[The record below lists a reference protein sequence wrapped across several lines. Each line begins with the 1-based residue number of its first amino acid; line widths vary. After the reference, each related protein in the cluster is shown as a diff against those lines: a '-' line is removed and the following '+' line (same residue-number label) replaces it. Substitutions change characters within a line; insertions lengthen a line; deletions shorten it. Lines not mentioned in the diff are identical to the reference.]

1 MKKKIASLTLVL
13 ALCCSLLPATALATG
28 STLSVKRGESELT
41 ATNGSGFNA
50 REYQISDNN
59 AEITVTGSTS
69 NGRIVV
75 TGDNVTLNLI
85 NSSILLNDCNGSPIE
100 IAANKSATI
109 IITGENEL
117 TADAGGPGILV
128 NQGATLT
135 IKEVDNDSVANSLT
149 VTGAQ
154 QKNHTGGGDITASPG
169 GGFAGIGGPNT
180 NNNAPIN
187 YTGIIKIESGIIN
200 AYGFGYGAGIGGGDY
215 SSGGT
220 IQISGGKVTAINGG
234 TEPSGW
240 ISNTDKQA
248 SGIGG
253 SQGVDSGTINIS
265 GNAEV
270 VAYGGYD
277 CAGIG
282 GAKNNIT
289 ITGNAKV
296 TAYGGEYAAGI
307 GGYNTNKGE
316 STITISDSAN
326 VTAYGGKYASGLGQ
340 GSASAPVKL
349 SIGSDAVITAY
360 SDGRKAAITGIPQEG
375 SASIINMYA
384 NDINLG
390 TQNVSLTLTA
400 DDSNTQ
406 NITLAGGYKGI
417 GTTCAAGNYTVT
429 ASAEQEGSSYRLIPA
444 DGKSFKVAAASDN
457 SAYQGTKLMLMLVS
471 DNGTTIQLNPTSGTT
486 IQSGNDEP
494 LVLDEEN
501 GVIIVPAGGSVN
513 GTVWLAG
520 GTVAKNGTQKV
531 NVESIALNENTLTL
545 YTNRDPKTA
554 ALTATVS
561 PDNATDKTVTWTSAD
576 EKVATVENGVV
587 TAVGNGTTTITAQ
600 AGEKTAICTV
610 TVRTYSSSSSRPSYS
625 ITTPSKP
632 ENGSVTVDPERA
644 RSGSR
649 VTVTVTPDSGYKLGE
664 LVVTDKDGKKL
675 ELTDKG
681 NGQYT
686 FTMPSGKVEVA
697 AEFVK
702 EVEVSPFADVATD
715 AYYYDAVK
723 WAVEKGVTN
732 GVSETLFGPD
742 QACTRAQIVTFLW
755 RAAGSPEPKSGS
767 SFADVAAD
775 AYYAKAVAWAVEN
788 GITKGTSETTFHP
801 DETCTRAQG
810 VTFLYRALGKLAAA
824 QAGFTDVAADSYYAD
839 AVNWAAEN
847 GVTKGISETLFGPD
861 GSCTR
866 AQIVTFLYR
875 AYQGK

>member
-1 MKKKIASLTLVL
+1 MKKKIVSLALVL
-13 ALCCSLLPATALATG
+13 AMCLSLLPATAWAVEPTF
-28 STLSVKRGESELT
+28 SVKNGETELT
-41 ATNGSGFNA
+41 STSAGA
-50 REYQISDNN
+50 LYAKEYRISQEKAN
-59 AEITVTGSTS
+59 ITVTGSTDNS
-69 NGRIVV
+69 RIVV
-75 TGDNVTLNLI
+75 TGDNVTLNL
-85 NSSILLNDCNGSPIE
+85 NNVSILLDGRNGSPIE
-100 IAANKSATI
+100 IAENKSATI
-109 IITGENEL
+109 IITGENKL

-135 IKEVDNDSVANSLT
+135 IKEVDNSSVVNSLT

-154 QKNHTGGGDITASPG
+154 QENHTGGGDITASPG
-169 GGFAGIGGPNT
+169 GGFAGIGGPNSSSQLK
-180 NNNAPIN
+180 
-187 YTGIIKIESGIIN
+187 YTGTIKIESGIVN

-220 IQISGGKVTAINGG
+220 IQISGGKVTAINDG
-234 TEPSGW
+234 TEPDGW
-240 ISNTDKQA
+240 DSSMHKQA

-253 SQGVDSGTINIS
+253 SQGMDSGSITIS

-270 VAYGGYD
+270 KAYGGYA

-282 GAKNNIT
+282 GGKNDIT
-289 ITGNAKV
+289 ITDNAKV
-296 TAYGGEYAAGI
+296 TAYGGEAAAGI
-307 GGYNTNKGE
+307 GGYHRDKGE
-316 STITISDSAN
+316 STITISGSAN
-326 VTAYGGKYASGLGQ
+326 VIAYGGKYASGLGQ

-349 SIGSDAVITAY
+349 SIGSDTVITAY
-360 SDGRKAAITGIPQEG
+360 SDGRKAAITGTPQEG

-429 ASAEQEGSSYRLIPA
+429 APAEQEGSSYRLIPA

-545 YTNRDPKTA
+545 YTNRDPKTV

-723 WAVEKGVTN
+723 WAVNKGITN

>member
-1 MKKKIASLTLVL
+1 MKKKIVSLALVLTLCL
-13 ALCCSLLPATALATG
+13 SLLPATAWAVEPTF
-28 STLSVKRGESELT
+28 SVKKGENELT
-41 ATNGSGFNA
+41 STSAGA
-50 REYQISDNN
+50 LDAKEYSISEERAN
-59 AEITVTGSTS
+59 ITVTGSTNNS
-69 NGRIVV
+69 RIVV
-75 TGDNVTLNLI
+75 TGNNVTLNL
-85 NSSILLNDCNGSPIE
+85 NNVSILLNGHNGSPIE
-100 IAANKSATI
+100 IAENKSVTI
-109 IITGENEL
+109 IITGENKL
-117 TADAGGPGILV
+117 TADAGAPGILV

-135 IKEVDNDSVANSLT
+135 IKEADNTSANSLT

-154 QKNHTGGGDITASPG
+154 QDNYMGGDDIIASSG
-169 GGFAGIGGPNT
+169 GGFAGIGGPNSSSQL
-180 NNNAPIN
+180 N
-187 YTGIIKIESGIIN
+187 YTGTIKIESGIVN

-234 TEPSGW
+234 TEPDGW
-240 ISNTDKQA
+240 SSSMHKQA

-253 SQGVDSGTINIS
+253 SQGMDSGSITIS

-270 VAYGGYD
+270 KAYGGYA

-282 GAKNNIT
+282 GGKNNIT
-289 ITGNAKV
+289 ITDNAQV
-296 TAYGGEYAAGI
+296 TAYGGEAAAGI
-307 GGYNTNKGE
+307 GGYNQDKGE
-316 STITISDSAN
+316 STIKISGSAN
-326 VTAYGGKYASGLGQ
+326 VIAYGGKYASGLGQ

-360 SDGRKAAITGIPQEG
+360 SDGIKAAITGTPQEG

-400 DDSNTQ
+400 DDSNMQ

-429 ASAEQEGSSYRLIPA
+429 APAEQEGSSYRLIPA

-723 WAVEKGVTN
+723 WAVNKGITN

-767 SFADVAAD
+767 NFADVAAD
-775 AYYAKAVAWAVEN
+775 SYYAKAVAWAVEN

-847 GVTKGISETLFGPD
+847 GVTNGISETLFGPD

-875 AYQGK
+875 VYQGK

>member
-1 MKKKIASLTLVL
+1 MKKKIVSLALVLTLCL
-13 ALCCSLLPATALATG
+13 SLLPATAWAVEPTF
-28 STLSVKRGESELT
+28 SVKNGETELT
-41 ATNGSGFNA
+41 STSAGALDAKEYRISQENA
-50 REYQISDNN
+50 N
-59 AEITVTGSTS
+59 ITVTGSTNNS
-69 NGRIVV
+69 RIVV
-75 TGDNVTLNLI
+75 TGNNVKLNL
-85 NSSILLNDCNGSPIE
+85 NNVSILLGEYNGSPIE
-100 IAANKSATI
+100 IAENKSATI
-109 IITGENEL
+109 IITGKNKL

-135 IKEVDNDSVANSLT
+135 IKEVDNSSVVNSLT

-154 QKNHTGGGDITASPG
+154 QENYTGGGDITASPG
-169 GGFAGIGGPNT
+169 GGFAGIGGPNSSSQLT
-180 NNNAPIN
+180 
-187 YTGIIKIESGIIN
+187 YTGTIKIESGIVN

-234 TEPSGW
+234 TEPDGW
-240 ISNTDKQA
+240 SSNTHKQA

-253 SQGVDSGTINIS
+253 SQGMDSGSITIS

-270 VAYGGYD
+270 KAYGGYA

-282 GAKNNIT
+282 GGKNDIT
-289 ITGNAKV
+289 ITDNAKV
-296 TAYGGEYAAGI
+296 TAYGGAAAAGI
-307 GGYNTNKGE
+307 GGYNQNKGE
-316 STITISDSAN
+316 STITISGSAS
-326 VTAYGGKYASGLGQ
+326 VIAYGGKYASGLGQ
-340 GSASAPVKL
+340 GSASASVKL

-360 SDGRKAAITGIPQEG
+360 SDGRKAAITGTPQEG

-429 ASAEQEGSSYRLIPA
+429 APAEQEGSSYRLIPA

-471 DNGTTIQLNPTSGTT
+471 DNGTTIQLNPTNGTT

-715 AYYYDAVK
+715 VYYYDAVK
-723 WAVEKGVTN
+723 WAVNKGITN

>member
-109 IITGENEL
+109 IITGENKL

-135 IKEVDNDSVANSLT
+135 IKEADNTSEVNSLT

-154 QKNHTGGGDITASPG
+154 QDNYTGGDDIIASLG
-169 GGFAGIGGPNT
+169 GGFAGIGGPNHG
-180 NNNAPIN
+180 NDGPYD
-187 YTGIIKIESGIIN
+187 YTGTIKIESGIVN

-220 IQISGGKVTAINGG
+220 IQISGGKVTAINDG
-234 TEPSGW
+234 TEPDGW
-240 ISNTDKQA
+240 GSSIPKQA

-253 SQGVDSGTINIS
+253 SQGTASGKITIS
-265 GNAEV
+265 GSAEV
-270 VAYGGYD
+270 KAYGGYA

-282 GAKNNIT
+282 GATNNVT
-289 ITGNAKV
+289 IANNAKV
-296 TAYGGEYAAGI
+296 IAYGGEAAAGI

-316 STITISDSAN
+316 STITISDSAK

-340 GSASAPVKL
+340 GSANSTVKL
-349 SIGSDAVITAY
+349 TIGENTTISAY
-360 SDGRKAAITGIPQEG
+360 SDGSKAAITGTPQSG
-375 SASIINMYA
+375 SVSIA
-384 NDINLG
+384 NVYTRNFNLSS
-390 TQNVSLTLTA
+390 QDVSLTLKA
-400 DDSNTQ
+400 DDNSTKD
-406 NITLAGGYKGI
+406 IPLVDGYKGV
-417 GTTCAAGNYTVT
+417 GTICPAGNYTVT
-429 ASAEQEGSSYRLIPA
+429 VSGGQDGSTYQMIPA
-444 DGKSFKVAAASDN
+444 NGKSFKVSAGSDS
-457 SAYQGTKLMLMLVS
+457 SAYSGTKLIQILVS
-471 DNGTTIQLNPTSGTT
+471 DNGATVQLNPPSGKIIKSNSDT
-486 IQSGNDEP
+486 P
-494 LVLDEEN
+494 LVFDEEN
-501 GVIIVPAGGSVN
+501 GVIVVPAGGSVN

-520 GTVAKNGTQKV
+520 GTVAKNGTETV
-531 NVESIALNENTLTL
+531 NVESIALDKSELTL

-554 ALTATVS
+554 TLTATVT

-587 TAVGNGTTTITAQ
+587 NAVGNGTTTITAQ
-600 AGEKTAICTV
+600 VGEKTAICTV

-625 ITTPSKP
+625 ITTPRKP

-723 WAVEKGVTN
+723 WAVNKGITN
-732 GVSETLFGPD
+732 GVSEMLFGPD

-861 GSCTR
+861 GNCTR

>member
-1 MKKKIASLTLVL
+1 MKKKIVSLALVLTLCL
-13 ALCCSLLPATALATG
+13 SLLPATAWAVE
-28 STLSVKRGESELT
+28 STFSVKNGETELT
-41 ATNGSGFNA
+41 STSAGALDAKEYRISQENA
-50 REYQISDNN
+50 N
-59 AEITVTGSTS
+59 ITVTGSTNNS
-69 NGRIVV
+69 RIVV
-75 TGDNVTLNLI
+75 TGNNVKLNL
-85 NSSILLNDCNGSPIE
+85 NNVSILLDERNGSPIE
-100 IAANKSATI
+100 ISENTSATI
-109 IITGENEL
+109 IITGKNKL

-135 IKEVDNDSVANSLT
+135 IKEVDNSSVVNSLT

-154 QKNHTGGGDITASPG
+154 QENYTGGGDITASPG
-169 GGFAGIGGPNT
+169 GGFAGIGGPNHS
-180 NNNAPIN
+180 NDGPYN
-187 YTGIIKIESGIIN
+187 YTGTIRIESGIVN
-200 AYGFGYGAGIGGGDY
+200 AYSFGYGSGIGGGDY

-234 TEPSGW
+234 TEPDGW
-240 ISNTDKQA
+240 GSSMHKQA

-253 SQGVDSGTINIS
+253 SQGMDSGSITIS

-270 VAYGGYD
+270 KAYGGYV

-282 GAKNNIT
+282 GGKNNIT
-289 ITGNAKV
+289 ITDNAKV
-296 TAYGGEYAAGI
+296 TAYGGEAAAGI
-307 GGYNTNKGE
+307 GGYNQNKGE
-316 STITISDSAN
+316 STITISGSAN
-326 VTAYGGKYASGLGQ
+326 VIAYGGKYASGLGQ
-340 GSASAPVKL
+340 GSASASVKL

-360 SDGRKAAITGIPQEG
+360 SDGRKAAITGTPQEG

-429 ASAEQEGSSYRLIPA
+429 APAEQEGSSYRLIPA

-664 LVVTDKDGKKL
+664 LVVTNRDGKKL

-723 WAVEKGVTN
+723 WAVNKGVTN

-767 SFADVAAD
+767 SFADVATD

-810 VTFLYRALGKLAAA
+810 VTFLYRALGKVAAA